1 MSPDERFEALY
12 RTHYAAVLRFARRR
26 TDPATAEDVAAE
38 TFAVAWRRLE
48 KVPPDRPLPWLYTT
62 AANELSNRR
71 RKARSDEYKAA
82 AAPRATGRDPAD
94 ALAERDA
101 VLRAFAT
108 LSETDREALRLVAW
122 EGLSLADGARV
133 AKTTRVA
140 FAVRVS
146 RARKRLAAAL
156 GDTPPGRASAP
167 RRVID
172 VATAPP
178 HAAPTHAVPSHAAAP
193 PHAARP
199 RPAAS
204 PLSSP
209 TAGADHVR

>member
-1 MSPDERFEALY
+1 VSPDERFEDLY
-12 RTHYAAVLRFARRR
+12 RAHYAAVLRFARRR

-38 TFAVAWRRLE
+38 TFAIAWRRLE
-48 KVPPDRPLPWLYTT
+48 RIPPENPLPWLYTT
-62 AANELSNRR
+62 AANELANRR

-82 AAPRATGRDPAD
+82 AASHEIGRDPAD

-101 VLRAFAT
+101 VLRAFAE
-108 LSETDREALRLVAW
+108 LSATDREALRLVAW

-146 RARKRLAAAL
+146 RARKRLAARLEAQ
-156 GDTPPGRASAP
+156 
-167 RRVID
+167 
-172 VATAPP
+172 
-178 HAAPTHAVPSHAAAP
+178 AAAP
-193 PHAARP
+193 PARPTARVTGPPPSPPDPARAALAAPSAHLTRP
-199 RPAAS
+199 RPAA
-204 PLSSP
+204 PLSP

>member
-1 MSPDERFEALY
+1 VSPDERFEDLY
-12 RTHYAAVLRFARRR
+12 RAHYAAVLRFARRR

-38 TFAVAWRRLE
+38 TFAVAWRRLDR
-48 KVPPDRPLPWLYTT
+48 VPPEQPLPWLYTT
-62 AANELSNRR
+62 AANELANRR
-71 RKARSDEYKAA
+71 RKARSDAYKAS
-82 AAPRATGRDPAD
+82 AAPHELGRDPAD

-101 VLRAFAT
+101 VLRAFAE
-108 LSETDREALRLVAW
+108 LSESDREALRLVAW

-156 GDTPPGRASAP
+156 EEPAARHVVAPPPHA
-167 RRVID
+167 
-172 VATAPP
+172 APP
-178 HAAPTHAVPSHAAAP
+178 HAAPLHH
-193 PHAARP
+193 ARP
-199 RPAAS
+199 RPAA
-204 PLSSP
+204 PALSSP